1 MVYNTV
7 VLGGLLHDVDKFL
20 HLDSV
25 ELIKSFVHELDK
37 ICNVE
42 LLETLVIGELQPLD
56 PPIMENIRVSQAL
69 L

>member
-1 MVYNTV
+1 VGKIVVYNTV

-42 LLETLVIGELQPLD
+42 LLETLVIGELQD
-56 PPIMENIRVSQAL
+56 RDVSVN
-69 L
+69 